1 MLTQRKQESEN
12 NLIIH
17 DPRNYQQR
25 RITTNQGSLT
35 KELKAMFGYLEWGM
49 LWNREE

>member
-1 MLTQRKQESEN
+1 MKSEDQFN
-12 NLIIH
+12 
-17 DPRNYQQR
+17 R